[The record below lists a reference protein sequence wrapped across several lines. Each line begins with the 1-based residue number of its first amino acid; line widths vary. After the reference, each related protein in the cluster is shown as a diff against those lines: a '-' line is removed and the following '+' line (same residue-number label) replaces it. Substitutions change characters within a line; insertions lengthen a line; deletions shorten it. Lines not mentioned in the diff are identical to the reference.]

1 MNHSHPAVHE
11 LRRAVLQS
19 TRWMSAVIA
28 VALTW
33 HDAALASDSKHHF
46 DIREQTVGA
55 ALLEFAQQAR
65 VPVLFPS
72 GIFADINANPVI
84 GDYSVEEALAILLEG
99 TAIDATVDTSGQ
111 LVVRFRQQLEGE
123 LATEEDDTMAVAA
136 EIPTNERG
144 NQLMA
149 AISALF
155 SNAAAANSE
164 APRARQPVL
173 EEISVTGTR
182 IRNTD
187 GMTSPVPVTALTTAE
202 LAVFDPGGSIAEQ
215 LDALPQFFGTETAQR
230 GQGTLYQGTGGG
242 YLDLRSLGSQRT
254 LVLFDGARVVPAD
267 KRGSV
272 NVETLPTALIRT
284 IDVVTGGASAAYGA
298 DALGGVTNFVL
309 DREFEGVR
317 LQSGGG
323 ATERGDGERWNF
335 ALAGGKRIGA
345 RLNLIGSIEAR
356 HINQIQ
362 RDPTDVGDWFRRWGW
377 VTNPAWSPG
386 APAGI
391 PQRLT
396 LPLVT
401 SSEHSPSGVLWA
413 RLNSASTSPLL
424 PFALNGMT
432 FTDDGSA
439 VRPFVKGDVYAAPNL
454 PGSTKSMAGGPEA
467 INHMRAF
474 AGGPEG
480 RETVGRSGF
489 AALQYQFTD
498 SVAAFAQILA
508 GRSESVFHADRG
520 YHQLMDG
527 WHLTVFRDNAFLP
540 ASVAAAMDA
549 AGLDSFQLHKGGS
562 YAGTDDI
569 NHDSVEK
576 VVMGTWSWSM
586 GIDAVLPNDWHLRAS
601 WQSGESHKRSGA
613 YNEIRTDRLFLAAD
627 AVRDPA
633 TGAIVCNV
641 QRYSPTPAQLQ
652 QAVSGR
658 YASPGGSPDPAAG
671 PLLSPVGLDNS
682 VRDCVPIN
690 IMGAGGL
697 SKAANNYVN
706 TPKIADD
713 YVNQDF
719 AELLL
724 GGDLAEGW
732 VGAITFATGLTWRKQ
747 SFADHTLPADL
758 DLLGPPLNAPE
769 LGIRGFP
776 PAYTGGSANLH
787 QHSSHPVI
795 SGSYHVWEWFSE
807 LNIPLW
813 AASSG
818 GQRIDSSVAWRSSDY
833 SSIGSIES
841 WKLGLDV
848 QLTTSLRARSTRS
861 RDVREASFSERFD
874 RQGGG
879 GSVND
884 PRFNNATFQITSRAG
899 GNPDLRP
906 EVANTLVAGLVWQPA
921 LLDGLRISTDWY
933 DVRIKGAVGTLGVQR
948 IIDECE
954 INGVQELCAQY
965 DRDPVTGFIGTV
977 SNTFLNVAQARVEGI
992 DLEANYA
999 IEPDWLANYPE
1010 TLDIRLLAGKILE
1023 RSDTP
1028 FGGTPFDVSGALE
1041 TPELTAIVSAAYTLG
1056 RYRIRLQQRH
1066 IARTR
1071 INPNWVEGR
1080 DVDSNQVASGN
1091 YTNLQ
1096 LGYVAELD
1104 SGSSWDLGL
1113 NISNL
1118 FDRPPPVIPNYSTRS
1133 GAQLVNPNYD
1143 TYGRRYQISFNMNY

>member
-1 MNHSHPAVHE
+1 
-11 LRRAVLQS
+11 
-19 TRWMSAVIA
+19 MSAVIA

-33 HDAALASDSKHHF
+33 HSAALASDAKYRF
-46 DIREQTVGA
+46 DIRKQTVGA

-84 GDYSVEEALAILLEG
+84 GEYSVEEALDILLEG
-99 TAIDATVDTSGQ
+99 TAIDATVDNSGQ
-111 LVVRFRQQLEGE
+111 LVVRFRQQAGSDA
-123 LATEEDDTMAVAA
+123 ATGNEDSMAVATAQQA
-136 EIPTNERG
+136 EPGG
-144 NQLMA
+144 NQSLTA
-149 AISALF
+149 SSASF
-155 SNAAAANSE
+155 GNAAAANE
-164 APRARQPVL
+164 PRTRQSVL
-173 EEISVTGTR
+173 QEIAVTGTR

-187 GMTSPVPVTALTTAE
+187 GMNSPVPVTVLTTAE
-202 LAVFDPGGSIAEQ
+202 LSVFDPGGSIAEQ
-215 LDALPQFFGTETAQR
+215 LDALPQFFGTATAQR

-242 YLDLRSLGSQRT
+242 YLDLRGLGSQRT

-284 IDVVTGGASAAYGA
+284 VDVVTGGASAAYGA

-309 DREFEGVR
+309 DREFEGLR

-323 ATERGDGERWNF
+323 LTERGDGERWNF
-335 ALAGGKRIGA
+335 ALAGGKRIGE
-345 RLNLIGSIEAR
+345 RLNVIGSVEAR

-362 RDPTDVGDWFRRWGW
+362 RDPEQVGDWFQRWGW

-386 APAGI
+386 APMGV

-396 LPLVT
+396 LPWVT
-401 SSEHSPSGVLWA
+401 SSEHSPSGVIWA
-413 RLNSASTSPLL
+413 RRGSSSTSTLL

-439 VRPFVKGDVYAAPNL
+439 VRPFVRGDVYAAPGL

-467 INHMRAF
+467 LNHMRAF
-474 AGGPEG
+474 AGGPVG

-498 SVAAFAQILA
+498 SVSAFAQVLA
-508 GRSESVFHADRG
+508 GRSESVFNAERG

-527 WHLTVFRDNAFLP
+527 WYLTVYRDNAFLP
-540 ASVAAAMDA
+540 AQVAAAMDA
-549 AGLDSFQLHKGGS
+549 AGISSFQLHKGGS
-562 YAGTDDI
+562 YIGSNDI

-586 GIDAVLPNDWHLRAS
+586 GLDAVLPNDWHLRAS

-613 YNEIRTDRLFLAAD
+613 YDEIRTDRLFLAAD

-641 QRYSPTPAQLQ
+641 QRYNPTPAQLQ
-652 QAVSGR
+652 QAVAGR
-658 YASPGGSPDPAAG
+658 HASPGGSPDPAAG
-671 PLLSPVGLDNS
+671 PLLAPIGLDNTI
-682 VRDCVPIN
+682 RDCTPIN

-697 SKAANNYVN
+697 SVAANDYIN

-724 GGDLAEGW
+724 SGDLAKGW
-732 VGAITFATGLTWRKQ
+732 AGAVTFATGLTWREQ
-747 SFADHTLPADL
+747 SFADRTLPVAI

-776 PAYTGGSANLH
+776 PSYTGGSANLH
-787 QHSSHPVI
+787 QHSSHPVLN
-795 SGSYHVWEWFSE
+795 GSYDVWEWFTE
-807 LNIPLW
+807 LNVPLW
-813 AASSG
+813 QAGAG
-818 GQRIDSSVAWRSSDY
+818 ARRIDGSAAWRASDY
-833 SSIGSIES
+833 SNIGTIES
-841 WKLGLDV
+841 WKLGLDL
-848 QLTTSLRARSTRS
+848 QLSESLRLRTTRS

-874 RQGGG
+874 QQGGG
-879 GSVND
+879 GSVTD

-906 EVANTLVAGLVWQPA
+906 EMADTLVAGLVWQPSRVE
-921 LLDGLRISTDWY
+921 GLRVATDWY

-954 INGVQELCAQY
+954 LNGVQELCAQY

-977 SNTFLNVAQARVEGI
+977 RNTFLNVAQARVEGV
-992 DLEANYA
+992 DLEVSYTA
-999 IEPDWLANYPE
+999 EPDWLPNVPE
-1010 TLDIRLLAGKILE
+1010 LLDIRALAGKILE

-1041 TPELTAIVSAAYTLG
+1041 TPELTAIISASYTLG
-1056 RYRIRLQQRH
+1056 AYRISLQQRH
-1066 IARTR
+1066 IAPTH

-1080 DVDSNQVASGN
+1080 DVDDNRVASGN

-1096 LGYVAELD
+1096 LGYGAELD
-1104 SGSSWDLGL
+1104 DGRTWNLGF
-1113 NISNL
+1113 NVSNL
-1118 FDRPPPVIPNYSTRS
+1118 LDRPPPVIPNYSTRG

-1143 TYGRRYQISFNMNY
+1143 TYGRRYQLSFNLNY